1 MTGVALSYVIDSD
14 RRLLTITG
22 EYADAVEWNRLLT
35 AVLDDPALRPG
46 FAFLRDLRGATNPVE
61 PATVVGIVDVVRR
74 FWPKLQ
80 ATRAAILTPRDVDPA
95 ALWLTR
101 SPTRSTCRYRCFA
114 RTKKPSPG
122 STGTPIVVRS
132 TRARVQKER
141 KPITLQ
147 IACLDAFW
155 EDAAAVLPAVARPRV
170 RPIRRGTP
178 RRSMW

>member
-1 MTGVALSYVIDSD
+1 LTGVALSYVIDSD

-95 ALWLTR
+95 ALVAHALADAQHLPLQVFRTYEEAIAWLNETTD
-101 SPTRSTCRYRCFA
+101 S
-114 RTKKPSPG
+114 G
-122 STGTPIVVRS
+122 SVDKS
-132 TRARVQKER
+132 TRAEG
-141 KPITLQ
+141 
-147 IACLDAFW
+147 A
-155 EDAAAVLPAVARPRV
+155 
-170 RPIRRGTP
+170 
-178 RRSMW
+178 